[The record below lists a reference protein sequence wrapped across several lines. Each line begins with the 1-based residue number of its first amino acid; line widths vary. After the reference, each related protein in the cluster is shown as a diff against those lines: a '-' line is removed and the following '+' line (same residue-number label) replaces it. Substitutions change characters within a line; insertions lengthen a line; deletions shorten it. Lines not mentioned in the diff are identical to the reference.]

1 MTSLVDNLTK
11 LGNFLSG
18 SWLFLL
24 FMDGIQ
30 YWNFNVIK
38 IPITI
43 LLVSLLS
50 CILYLI
56 ILISHR
62 LRIFWEYFFES
73 MGEQVRL
80 FKFFVCQID
89 ACWKIYYEMEIYV
102 YTNLIN
108 ENNFMVKDTRFLC
121 NLQIYRLLA
130 GLWLKLIDL
139 VEEKYQL
146 VIKLLSVC
154 CKKLWSL

>member
-1 MTSLVDNLTK
+1 
-11 LGNFLSG
+11 
-18 SWLFLL
+18 
-24 FMDGIQ
+24 MDGIQ

-62 LRIFWEYFFES
+62 LHIFWEYVLES
-73 MGEQVRL
+73 MGEPVRL
-80 FKFFVCQID
+80 FKFFIHQID
-89 ACWKIYYEMEIYV
+89 ACLKIYYEMEIYV

-108 ENNFMVKDTRFLC
+108 ENNFMVKDTRFF
-121 NLQIYRLLA
+121 
-130 GLWLKLIDL
+130 
-139 VEEKYQL
+139 V
-146 VIKLLSVC
+146 
-154 CKKLWSL
+154 